1 MKKIYLYVFAALL
14 FSGVL
19 FGWLVPASGK
29 GSFQKELGTL
39 STVAG
44 LVETTYVQE
53 LPSDRLFR
61 GAVNGLLKT
70 LDPYSLYLDPKAY
83 EEFKADNDGRFVGTG
98 MEVSVKGG
106 VLHVISPLDGSPA
119 AEAGLRPGDVI
130 AKIEGVATKDMALS
144 DAVQRLRGEPKSWVA
159 LTVVRDEE
167 PKPLEIKVERRAVE
181 VKGVREAKKIE
192 EGIIYIRI
200 AEFQKHTAEDFEE
213 AAHSLGLQNG
223 QGLVIDLR
231 NNPGG
236 LLDAAVKVAE
246 NFIPKGQV
254 ILSTRGRVPKKSRL
268 FVSHNANPFKPGPIA
283 VLVNRGSA
291 SGSEILTGALQDHG
305 LARVFGRKTYG
316 KGCVQTLTPLPD
328 GSAVRITTSLYY
340 TPKGRLIHEIGLTPD
355 EEIIEDPK
363 SGEDKALVA
372 ALTWIRRTPSGGGM
386 LAGQPQNE
394 GSNVPPRDGVR

>member
-14 FSGVL
+14 FSGAL

-29 GSFQKELGTL
+29 GGFQKELATL
-39 STVAG
+39 STVAS

-53 LPSDRLFR
+53 VPSERIFR

-83 EEFKADNDGRFVGTG
+83 QEFKGDNEGHFAGTG

-130 AKIEGVATKDMALS
+130 TKIDGVVTKDMVLG
-144 DAVQRLRGEPKSWVA
+144 DAVMRLRGEPSSVVM
-159 LTVVRDEE
+159 LTVLRDEE
-167 PKPLEIKVERRAVE
+167 PKPLELKVTRRTVE
-181 VKGVREAKKIE
+181 VNGVRETKVL
-192 EGIIYIRI
+192 EGGIAYIRI
-200 AEFQKHTAEDFEE
+200 AEFQKHTAEDFAE
-213 AAHSLGLQNG
+213 AAKTLGLENG
-223 QGLVIDLR
+223 KGLILDLR

-246 NFIPKGQV
+246 NFIPRGQAV
-254 ILSTRGRVPKKSRL
+254 VATRGRIQKKSRL
-268 FVSHNANPFKPGPIA
+268 FVSHNTSPMKPGPIA

-291 SGSEILTGALQDHG
+291 SGSEILAGALQDYG
-305 LARVFGRKTYG
+305 LARLFGRKTYG

-340 TPKGRLIHEIGLTPD
+340 TPKGRQIHEIGISPD
-355 EEIIEDPK
+355 EEILDDPK
-363 SGEDKALVA
+363 TGEDRALA
-372 ALTWIRRTPSGGGM
+372 AAQNWIRREQTT
-386 LAGQPQNE
+386 
-394 GSNVPPRDGVR
+394 